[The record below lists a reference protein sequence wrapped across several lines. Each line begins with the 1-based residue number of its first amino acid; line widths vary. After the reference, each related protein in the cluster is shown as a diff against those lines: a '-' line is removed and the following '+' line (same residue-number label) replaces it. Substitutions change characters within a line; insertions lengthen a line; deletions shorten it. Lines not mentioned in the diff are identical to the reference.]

1 MKKTTFIILFIY
13 LFSIISTRYSCS
25 YEDEDEKKEYTPSKK
40 KDCTGYKLT
49 DYEKLHSDSCCY
61 ITGKDEDDQEFKGC
75 GSAMKK
81 TVTKESVEKTKNY
94 AKYKEYSVECNSHW
108 LSISFIFAF
117 LLLLF

>member
-13 LFSIISTRYSCS
+13 LFSIISTRDSC
-25 YEDEDEKKEYTPSKK
+25 YDEDEKKDVAYTPSKK

-49 DYEKLHSDSCCY
+49 DYEKLNSDSCCY
-61 ITGKDEDDQEFKGC
+61 VTGKDEDSKEFKGC
-75 GSAMKK
+75 WPTMKK
-81 TVTKESVEKTKNY
+81 SVTKESVEKEKAY
-94 AKYKEYSVECNSHW
+94 EKYKEYSVDCNSHW

>member
-13 LFSIISTRYSCS
+13 LFSIISTRDSCE
-25 YEDEDEKKEYTPSKK
+25 YENEKKEEEYKPSKK

-49 DYEKLHSDSCCY
+49 DSEKINSDSCCY
-61 ITGKDEDDQEFKGC
+61 YTGKNKDDQEFKGC
-75 GSAMKK
+75 GLAMKK
-81 TVTKESVEKTKNY
+81 TITKEFIEKTKKEEN
-94 AKYKEYSVECNSHW
+94 YKEYSVDCTSHW